1 MLDGFFI
8 NLPQLETE
16 RLLLRKLE
24 YTDKQDIFEY
34 ASNPEVSKY
43 MPWEAHGGEIDTLD
57 FLNITYE
64 NYNNDRPA
72 SWGIVLKSI
81 NKIIGTAGFASLDKI
96 NLRAEFGYAISQ
108 DYWNKGIATEASKE
122 ILKYGF
128 NQMGLNRIEAMCN
141 VENIASA
148 RVLEKAGLTLEGILR
163 EYILVKEKFV
173 DHKLYSIL
181 KVHY

>member
-57 FLNITYE
+57 FLNIAYD

-72 SWGIVLKSI
+72 SWGIVLKSKK
-81 NKIIGTAGFASLDKI
+81 KIIGTAGFASLDKI

-108 DYWNKGIATEASKE
+108 DYWN
-122 ILKYGF
+122 
-128 NQMGLNRIEAMCN
+128 
-141 VENIASA
+141 
-148 RVLEKAGLTLEGILR
+148 
-163 EYILVKEKFV
+163 
-173 DHKLYSIL
+173 
-181 KVHY
+181 